1 MLNYAPFGV
10 GAPTASHWYL
20 SRTRVMATYKVALL
34 DGDGIGPEIM
44 AEAVKVLD
52 LVAERNDLTFD
63 LVHGAFGANAY
74 FDHGHSFPEATKAL
88 CDEAD
93 AILKGPIGLSHEE
106 SKKIPVD
113 MQPERGALL
122 PLRRRYNTFANFR
135 PVYLPKALSHFSPL
149 KPEII
154 GEGIDLLIIRE
165 LVGGL
170 YFGEKESG
178 VNAAGLRYVKESL
191 EYDEQQIAR
200 IARVAF
206 DTAMKRKKILHN
218 IHKSNVLKSSVL
230 WNEIFDEVGR
240 DYPEVKVIPILVDA
254 AATYL
259 CLNPGQFDVMVMEN
273 MFGDILSDQ
282 GGGILGSLGL
292 MPSACIGPE
301 KAYYEPSHGSAP
313 DIAGQNIANP
323 YSMIGS
329 VAMMLEMSFQM
340 DHEARNVWQAMQSVF
355 AEGYS
360 TPDLSKP
367 GTGVKMIDTAGFG
380 DLVVAKLREQPV
392 G

>member
-1 MLNYAPFGV
+1 M
-10 GAPTASHWYL
+10 TKH
-20 SRTRVMATYKVALL
+20 KIALL

-44 AEAVKVLD
+44 AEAVKILE
-52 LVAERNDLTFD
+52 LVASRNKLEFD
-63 LVHGAFGANAY
+63 LVHGAFGASAY
-74 FDHGHSFPEATKAL
+74 FEHGHSFPDATKQL

-135 PVYLPKALSHFSPL
+135 PVFLPKGLAHFSPL

-154 GEGIDLLIIRE
+154 GDGIDFIIIRE

-170 YFGEKESG
+170 YFGAKE
-178 VNAAGLRYVKESL
+178 AGINSDGKRYVKESL
-191 EYDEQQIAR
+191 EYDEDQITR

-206 DTAMKRKKILHN
+206 DTAMKRKKVLHN

-230 WNEIFDEVGR
+230 WNEIMEEVGAN
-240 DYPEVKVIPILVDA
+240 YPEVEVKHILVDA

-292 MPSACIGPE
+292 MPSACIGPD

-313 DIAGQNIANP
+313 DIAGKNIANP

-329 VAMMLEMSFQM
+329 VAMMLEMSFGLVQ
-340 DHEARNVWQAMQSVF
+340 ESRNVWHAMQSVF
-355 AEGYS
+355 AQGYS
-360 TPDLSKP
+360 TPDLSRP
-367 GTGVKMIDTAGFG
+367 GSDLKMIDTQAFG
-380 DLVVAKLREQPV
+380 DLVASELQKL
-392 G
+392 

>member
-1 MLNYAPFGV
+1 M
-10 GAPTASHWYL
+10 TTHKI
-20 SRTRVMATYKVALL
+20 TIL

-44 AEAVKVLD
+44 GEAIKILK
-52 LVAERNDLTFD
+52 LVESRNDIEFELN
-63 LVHGAFGANAY
+63 HGAFGAIAY
-74 FDHGHSFPEATKAL
+74 FECGHSFPDETKAL
-88 CDEAD
+88 CDEAE

-106 SKKIPVD
+106 SKKIPID

-135 PVYLPKALSHFSPL
+135 PVYLPKGLAHFSPL

-154 GEGIDLLIIRE
+154 GDGIDLMIIRE

-170 YFGEKESG
+170 YFGEKETG
-178 VNAAGLRYVKESL
+178 INDAGLRYVKETL
-191 EYDEQQIAR
+191 EYDEGQISR
-200 IARVAF
+200 IAKVAF
-206 DTAMKRKKILHN
+206 DTAMKRKKRLHN

-230 WNEIFDEVGR
+230 WNEIFEEVGR
-240 DYPEVKVIPILVDA
+240 DYPEVEIIHILVDA

-313 DIAGQNIANP
+313 DIAGKNIANP

-329 VAMMLEMSFQM
+329 VAMMLEMSFNM
-340 DHEARNVWQAMQSVF
+340 DHEAKNVWHAMQSVF
-355 AEGYS
+355 AQGYS
-360 TPDLSKP
+360 TPDLSQP
-367 GTGVKMIDTAGFG
+367 GEDINLIDTSAFG
-380 DLVVAKLREQPV
+380 DLVVEALSKTSP
-392 G
+392 

>member
-1 MLNYAPFGV
+1 M
-10 GAPTASHWYL
+10 S
-20 SRTRVMATYKVALL
+20 TYKIAVLE
-34 DGDGIGPEIM
+34 GDGIGPEIM
-44 AEAVKVLD
+44 KEAIKILKFIG
-52 LVAERNDLTFD
+52 ERNDITFD
-63 LVHGAFGANAY
+63 LKSATFGAAAY
-74 FDHGHSFPEATKAL
+74 FSDGHPFPAETKKI

-93 AILKGPIGLSHEE
+93 AILKGPIGLNHED

-122 PLRRRYNTFANFR
+122 PLRQRYNTFANFR
-135 PVYLPKALSHFSPL
+135 PVFLPKGLSHFSPL

-154 GEGIDLLIIRE
+154 GEGIDLIMIRE

-170 YFGEKESG
+170 YFGAKETG
-178 VNAAGLRYVKESL
+178 INEDGKRFVNESL
-191 EYDEQQIAR
+191 EYNEDQIKR
-200 IARVAF
+200 IAKVAF
-206 DTAMKRKKILHN
+206 DTARKRKKILHN

-230 WNEIFDEVGR
+230 WNEIIEEVGK
-240 DYPEVKVIPILVDA
+240 DYPEVEVVHILVDA

-259 CLNPGQFDVMVMEN
+259 CLNPTQFDVMIMEN

-292 MPSACIGPE
+292 MPSACVGPN

-313 DIAGQNIANP
+313 DIAGKGIANP

-329 VAMMLEMSFQM
+329 VAMMLEMSFDM
-340 DHEARNVWQAMQSVF
+340 DEESKKVWQAMQSVF
-355 AEGYS
+355 SQGYS

-367 GTGVKMIDTAGFG
+367 ESNLELISTERFG
-380 DLVVAKLREQPV
+380 DLVLGELKNL
-392 G
+392 

>member
-1 MLNYAPFGV
+1 M
-10 GAPTASHWYL
+10 TTH
-20 SRTRVMATYKVALL
+20 KVALL

-44 AEAVKVLD
+44 AEAVKVLK
-52 LVAERNDLTFD
+52 LVAERNDIEFQLES
-63 LVHGAFGANAY
+63 GAFGASAY
-74 FDHGHSFPEATKAL
+74 FSHGHAFPDDTKAL
-88 CDEAD
+88 CDSAD

-122 PLRRRYNTFANFR
+122 PLRRRYDTFANFR
-135 PVYLPKALSHFSPL
+135 PVYLPKEIAHFSPL

-154 GEGIDLLIIRE
+154 GNGVDFIIIRE

-170 YFGEKESG
+170 YFGKKETG
-178 VNAAGLRYVKESL
+178 VNDAGRRYVNESL
-191 EYDEQQIAR
+191 EYDEDQIAR

-206 DTAMKRKKILHN
+206 ETAQKRKSVLHN

-230 WNEIFDEVGR
+230 WNEVMEEVGA
-240 DYPEVKVIPILVDA
+240 DFPYVEIKHILVDA
-254 AATYL
+254 AATFL

-313 DIAGQNIANP
+313 DIAGQKIANP

-329 VAMMLEMSFQM
+329 VAMMLEMSFGM
-340 DHEARNVWQAMQSVF
+340 DAEARNVWQAMQSVF
-355 AEGYS
+355 GQGYS

-367 GTGVKMIDTAGFG
+367 GSDVRMISTNGFG
-380 DLVVAKLREQPV
+380 DLVVEELRKL
-392 G
+392 